1 MRTCSRGRAIPARHV
16 SPVPRGEQKVLPAVV
31 SCPGLAELQALSPE
45 EARRHVNAYL
55 HEVMPS
61 KDADNFEALSF
72 RWELHLVPLD
82 QLTLLRTVDL
92 SPRKLR
98 RYRSVIR
105 RRGTF
110 PPLVGLG
117 GDGRR
122 ITENVL
128 LCDGYHRV
136 TALRDVGV
144 HFAWIWLASGLWEQS
159 IFHTSSATLPAT
171 GGQERQ
177 DRPPEMETDAR
188 SSSLQQ
194 ALAL

>member
-1 MRTCSRGRAIPARHV
+1 MGTHSHGRAVPARHV
-16 SPVPRGEQKVLPAVV
+16 APAPREVRKRLPAVV
-31 SCPGLAELQALSPE
+31 SCPGLAELQTLSPE
-45 EARRHVNAYL
+45 GARRHVDAYL

-61 KDADNFEALSF
+61 KDADDFEALSF
-72 RWELHLVPLD
+72 RWELHLVALD

-92 SPRKLR
+92 SPKKLR

-105 RRGTF
+105 RGGVF
-110 PPLVGLG
+110 HPLIGLG
-117 GDGRR
+117 GDGPR

-136 TALRDVGV
+136 TAMRDVGV
-144 HFAWIWLASGLWEQS
+144 HFAWIWLAAGRWEPPIS
-159 IFHTSSATLPAT
+159 PASSTTLPAT
-171 GGQERQ
+171 GAQECQ
-177 DRPPEMETDAR
+177 DNPPQVQPDTS

>member
-1 MRTCSRGRAIPARHV
+1 MGTHSRGRALPARHK
-16 SPVPRGEQKVLPAVV
+16 SPAPREVRKCLPAVV
-31 SCPGLAELQALSPE
+31 SCPGLEELQTLSPE
-45 EARRHVNAYL
+45 EARRHVDAYL
-55 HEVMPS
+55 HEVMPRQ
-61 KDADNFEALSF
+61 DADDFEALSF

-82 QLTLLRTVDL
+82 HLRLLRTVDL

-105 RRGTF
+105 RGGVF

-122 ITENVL
+122 ITENVF

-136 TALRDVGV
+136 TAMRDVGV
-144 HFAWIWLASGLWEQS
+144 HFAWIWLASDRWE
-159 IFHTSSATLPAT
+159 SSMAQASSTTLPAT
-171 GGQERQ
+171 RAQECQ
-177 DRPPEMETDAR
+177 DNPPEVEADA
-188 SSSLQQ
+188 SLSSLQQ

>member
-1 MRTCSRGRAIPARHV
+1 M
-16 SPVPRGEQKVLPAVV
+16 
-31 SCPGLAELQALSPE
+31 
-45 EARRHVNAYL
+45 NAYL

-61 KDADNFEALSF
+61 KDADDFEALSF

-82 QLTLLRTVDL
+82 QLALLRTVDL

-105 RRGTF
+105 RGGAF

-122 ITENVL
+122 ITEDVL

-136 TALRDVGV
+136 TAMRDVGV
-144 HFAWIWLASGLWEQS
+144 HFAWIWLAAGQWEQS
-159 IFHTSSATLPAT
+159 IFQASSATLPAT
-171 GGQERQ
+171 AVRELQ
-177 DRPPEMETDAR
+177 DNPPEVEADVR
-188 SSSLQQ
+188 SSGLQQ